1 MRVARVYTNKTCNHN
16 CGFCNRREP
25 ADEPSFVASR
35 AVRQR
40 LDGAV
45 GSGVDVVVLTGGEP
59 SLRRDLPD
67 LVRVARARGAAEV
80 HLETNA
86 AAIDDD
92 AARRLAEA
100 GLSLA
105 RIHAP
110 AWSDALDAIVR
121 DEGAFAAVERGA
133 AALARAGIRLEASV
147 PVVRANLAAVP
158 ELPRRLAES
167 ALPFEAVVLGVP
179 VEGPAEADLADLVQ
193 AAASIEAAD
202 LTARAVGL
210 DVRLDPHAP
219 VPPCLF
225 RHVARVAH
233 LFSLTPGGGSRAG
246 FEKLEA
252 CERCAVSD
260 RCPGFPTAARARTAV
275 ELRPI
280 REDRLRRRL
289 SLISTVAHQVER
301 ELWQDDLRRL
311 PTGNVASRIVRVNF
325 RCNQACDFCFVST
338 HLPDAPDEAV
348 REAILGI
355 TREGGALVLSGGEPT
370 LNPRLAEYVRFGRET
385 GAQVIELQTNATR
398 LSDPERVRELV
409 DAGLDEAFV
418 SLHGA
423 TADTSDRIT
432 GAPGTFVKTVAGID
446 ELVRQKLVVRLNYVL
461 CRSNHHEFPA
471 YVDMV
476 ARRWPAAAVTVSF
489 VAPSTDLVPRTPDL
503 VPRYSDIL
511 PDLAEGIRRAR
522 TLGVTLSGFDSM
534 CGIPLCLVPDDVTD
548 YFDYPEIPDGFDR
561 GELVRAEACT
571 RCDLRRRCFGVR
583 RGYVELHGTAELRAM
598 TRPTG

>member
-1 MRVARVYTNKTCNHN
+1 
-16 CGFCNRREP
+16 
-25 ADEPSFVASR
+25 
-35 AVRQR
+35 
-40 LDGAV
+40 
-45 GSGVDVVVLTGGEP
+45 
-59 SLRRDLPD
+59 
-67 LVRVARARGAAEV
+67 
-80 HLETNA
+80 
-86 AAIDDD
+86 
-92 AARRLAEA
+92 
-100 GLSLA
+100 
-105 RIHAP
+105 
-110 AWSDALDAIVR
+110 
-121 DEGAFAAVERGA
+121 
-133 AALARAGIRLEASV
+133 
-147 PVVRANLAAVP
+147 
-158 ELPRRLAES
+158 
-167 ALPFEAVVLGVP
+167 
-179 VEGPAEADLADLVQ
+179 
-193 AAASIEAAD
+193 
-202 LTARAVGL
+202 
-210 DVRLDPHAP
+210 
-219 VPPCLF
+219 
-225 RHVARVAH
+225 
-233 LFSLTPGGGSRAG
+233 
-246 FEKLEA
+246 
-252 CERCAVSD
+252 
-260 RCPGFPTAARARTAV
+260 
-275 ELRPI
+275 
-280 REDRLRRRL
+280 L